1 MNDLEEDI
9 KLLEKVCQ
17 RPIEETEGT
26 KILKQ
31 AIENLI
37 NKYKEQKK
45 AIQSLT
51 ESGRET
57 LAMIN
62 LMTKFINETGIHRR
76 AYNCVFRNGECD
88 ECSCEHCIRE
98 YFRKKA
104 RMENDRSK
112 KVGF

>member
-1 MNDLEEDI
+1 MEEDI
-9 KLLEKVCQ
+9 KLLEKLEFIGYGKKED
-17 RPIEETEGT
+17 IEALGRDEHVDTT
-26 KILKQ
+26 TIIK
-31 AIENLI
+31 NLI
-37 NKYKEQKK
+37 NKYKEQEK

-62 LMTKFINETGIHRR
+62 LMTKFINKTGIHRR

-98 YFRKKA
+98 FFKKKA
-104 RMENDRSK
+104 KGE
-112 KVGF
+112 